1 MTAGPLAE
9 LARFA
14 GALRE
19 AGVESGIDRLF
30 VAAEALAAMSAAG
43 DADPYW
49 PLRVAFCT
57 RRADAPVFDAVYQGW
72 FGGGDSAEAA
82 GVDDGAD
89 VEPHGAAEPGK
100 AAADGTDSGSGDG
113 ARLARRDIEKLSE
126 AELEQIRAWIAL
138 LAPVPSLR
146 KSMRHRRGRAGR
158 VDVTRTMRLLLA
170 NHGELAAIRRRRRV
184 HRPRRLLLLIDV
196 SGSMAPYSDVYL
208 RFAHS
213 ALAAGPRTTEVFAVG
228 TRWTRLTDQLRAPDP
243 ARAMAAMAAVETDWN
258 GGTTLGRTLED
269 FLRSW
274 GGRDTV
280 RAAVVVLGSDG
291 FEFADQTLLRRQ
303 VARLSRLAGELIWVD
318 PMRRTDDYVPVDR
331 NLAQAQ
337 SCADARLTGHNFEAL
352 RELARV
358 IGR

>member
-1 MTAGPLAE
+1 MTTGPLAE

-14 GALRE
+14 GALRQ

-30 VAAEALAAMSAAG
+30 VAAEALAAMSTAG

-57 RRADAPVFDAVYQGW
+57 RRAHVPVFDAVYQGW
-72 FGGGDSAEAA
+72 FGGGDPAEAV
-82 GVDDGAD
+82 GVEGAD
-89 VEPHGAAEPGK
+89 VETHGAAEAG
-100 AAADGTDSGSGDG
+100 ATAGDGTDSGSGDG
-113 ARLARRDIEKLSE
+113 ARLARRDIEKLSA

-146 KSMRHRRGRAGR
+146 RSMRHRRTRTGR
-158 VDVTRTMRLLLA
+158 VDATRTMRLLLA

-208 RFAHS
+208 RFAHA
-213 ALAAGPRTTEVFAVG
+213 ALAARPRTTEVFAVG
-228 TRWTRLTDQLRAPDP
+228 TRWTRLTDQLRAGDP

-274 GGRDTV
+274 GGRNAV

-291 FEFADQTLLRRQ
+291 FEFADQSLLRRQ

-337 SCADARLTGHNFEAL
+337 SYADVRLTGYNFEAL
-352 RELARV
+352 RELAKV
-358 IGR
+358 IAR